1 MEIILNGERRKI
13 SDGVSVL
20 DLVQQ
25 LGFASERLAV
35 ELNLQI
41 LKRDQW
47 AACSLKQGDRIE
59 VVQFVGG
66 GASRSR
72 RH

>member
-13 SDGVSVL
+13 SEGMSVL

-25 LGFASERLAV
+25 LGFAAGRLAV

-41 LKRDQW
+41 LKREEW
-47 AACSLKQGDRIE
+47 ATCALKQGDRIE

-66 GASRSR
+66 GSS
-72 RH
+72 

>member
-1 MEIILNGERRKI
+1 MEIILNGERRNLAE
-13 SDGVSVL
+13 GLTVL

-25 LGFASERLAV
+25 LEFVKERLAV

-41 LKRDQW
+41 VKREHW
-47 AACSLKQGDRIE
+47 ATCALKQGDRIE

-66 GASRSR
+66 GFS
-72 RH
+72 